1 MLNLYGLSIDEMR
14 LFFADVKTDIVRT
27 CTDIIRT
34 GTDKREFF
42 MKWRIHFGFLGIFT
56 KVLPTG

>member
-1 MLNLYGLSIDEMR
+1 MLNFYGLSIDEMR
-14 LFFADVKTDIVRT
+14 FFLADVKTDIVWT
-27 CTDIIRT
+27 GTDIIRT

-42 MKWRIHFGFLGIFT
+42 MKWRIRFGFLGIFT